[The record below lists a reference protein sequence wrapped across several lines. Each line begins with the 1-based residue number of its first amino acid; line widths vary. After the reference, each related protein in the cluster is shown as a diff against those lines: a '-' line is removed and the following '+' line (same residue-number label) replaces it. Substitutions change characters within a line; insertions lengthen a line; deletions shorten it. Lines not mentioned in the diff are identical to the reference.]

1 LAAWGPTRPKKT
13 AAPREKRGGAAA
25 FYRRPAR
32 EEERPACNFE
42 QDPREEEW
50 VCSVISPALG
60 RRSGRGRSRLGA
72 DLARNIGCGGP
83 REEERGRRCSDR
95 LREEEEPLELFGP
108 FWTEFGAAT
117 SGRRR
122 EAAAFPIGPREEEGT
137 CRIT

>member
-1 LAAWGPTRPKKT
+1 MQLRAGPKGGGVGLLCHQSRP
-13 AAPREKRGGAAA
+13 
-25 FYRRPAR
+25 R
-32 EEERPACNFE
+32 EEERA
-42 QDPREEEW
+42 
-50 VCSVISPALG
+50 
-60 RRSGRGRSRLGA
+60 
-72 DLARNIGCGGP
+72 GP
-83 REEERGRRCSDR
+83 RSCLGQSGPEFRVRRPQGGGRGRRCSDR